1 MTQNLE
7 YKYENP
13 ELNLSHEYLL
23 PVVQKVIFDLK
34 PQKIF
39 DLGCGNGSIANKL
52 SSIAPVSGIDA
63 SESAIGNAKATY
75 PHLKLELR
83 SAYDDLAAEFGTF
96 PVVVSLEVVE
106 HMYDPRSYARTLAGL
121 LTPGG
126 HAILSTPYH
135 GYVKNLVMALTGKM
149 DAHFTALWDGG
160 HIKFWSR
167 ATLTTLLNEVG
178 LEVVEFVR
186 VGRLPPVAKSM
197 ILVARKA

>member
-23 PVVQKVIFDLK
+23 PAVQKVILDLK
-34 PQKIF
+34 PQRIF
-39 DLGCGNGSIANKL
+39 DLGCGNGSIAHKL

-63 SESAIGNAKATY
+63 SESAIANAKATY

-83 SAYDDLAAEFGTF
+83 SAYDDLASEFGTF

-135 GYVKNLVMALTGKM
+135 GYTKNLVMALTGKM

-178 LEVVEFVR
+178 LEVVEFAR

-197 ILVARKA
+197 VLVARKA